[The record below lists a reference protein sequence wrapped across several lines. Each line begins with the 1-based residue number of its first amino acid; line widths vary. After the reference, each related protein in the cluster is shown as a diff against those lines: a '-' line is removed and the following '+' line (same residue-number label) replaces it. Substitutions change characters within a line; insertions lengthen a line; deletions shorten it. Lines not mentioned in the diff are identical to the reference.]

1 MSGSRDWFVYTSD
14 TNASYAVQL
23 DESNAEA
30 GGFAHYT
37 GGNVGGVSE
46 SLPKN
51 LEMRYVYAV
60 NRAAPAIKRRFYVGT
75 VAKLTALLLAK
86 EIIAE
91 TYPGVAASPW
101 DITTYQGERR
111 SRIPISGDT
120 GINDG
125 DLEN

>member
-1 MSGSRDWFVYTSD
+1 MSGSRDWFVYISD

-30 GGFAHYT
+30 GGFAHYVA
-37 GGNVGGVSE
+37 GGVGGVNE

-60 NRAAPAIKRRFYVGT
+60 NRTTPAIKRRFYVGT
-75 VAKLTALLLAK
+75 ITKLQALLAAK
-86 EIIAE
+86 EITAE
-91 TYPGVAASPW
+91 TYPGVAASAW
-101 DITTYQGERR
+101 DITTYNGERR

-120 GINDG
+120 GLNDG
-125 DLEN
+125 DVEN